1 MKKDNPHHNPLPL
14 KDAIRNQASSETL
27 APEQVNDLMAMQ
39 HAVLDDKPQPVRRFP
54 YWLSAVAACLVLVVS
69 LFVWNTSNEQ
79 YAREIALEVVE
90 NHLKLKP
97 MDVKTQ
103 SMTEIQSFFTQ
114 LDFSPAQS
122 SLLENQFALP
132 EQLMIGGRYCSVKGV
147 TAAQLRYRGT
157 DDQLRT
163 FYEVG
168 YDEDKF
174 GRMPDIDK
182 GETPQEIIVKGLKVT
197 MWVEKGLLMALVK
210 DM

>member
-1 MKKDNPHHNPLPL
+1 MKKENPKHDSLPL
-14 KDAIRNQASSETL
+14 KDAIRSHAQSEKL
-27 APEQVNDLMAMQ
+27 APEQLSELMSMQ
-39 HAVLDDKPQPVRRFP
+39 HAVLDDTPKPAQRFP
-54 YWLSAVAACLVLVVS
+54 YVVAVAACLVLVVS
-69 LFVWNTSNEQ
+69 LFVWNTSNKQ
-79 YAREIALEVVE
+79 YAHDIALEVVE

-97 MDVKTQ
+97 MDIKTQ

-122 SLLENQFALP
+122 SLLEDRFALP

-147 TAAQLRYRGT
+147 TAAQLRYRGA
-157 DDQLRT
+157 DEALRT

-168 YDEDKF
+168 YDKDKF

-182 GETPQEIIVKGLKVT
+182 GEAPKEIIVKGLKVT

>member
-1 MKKDNPHHNPLPL
+1 MKKDNPDHNALPL
-14 KDAIRNQASSETL
+14 KDAIRDQASSERL
-27 APEQVNDLMAMQ
+27 APEQLNDLMAMQ
-39 HAVLDDKPQPVRRFP
+39 HAVLDDTPPPVRQFP
-54 YWLSAVAACLVLVVS
+54 YWLTAAAACFVLVVG
-69 LFVWNTSNEQ
+69 LFVWNASNEQ

-97 MDVKTQ
+97 MDVETQ
-103 SMTEIQSFFTQ
+103 SMTEIQRFFTQ

-157 DDQLRT
+157 DDELRT

-182 GETPQEIIVKGLKVT
+182 GEAPQEIIVKGLKVT